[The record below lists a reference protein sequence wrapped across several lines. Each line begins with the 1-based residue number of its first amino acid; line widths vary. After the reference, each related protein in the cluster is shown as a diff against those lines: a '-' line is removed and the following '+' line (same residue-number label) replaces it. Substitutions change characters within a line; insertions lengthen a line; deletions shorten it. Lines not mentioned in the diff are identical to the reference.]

1 MWDKSAPRR
10 SRDDFETLRRV
21 GQVINSSLEI
31 SRVLDDV
38 MDLVIQEMHAE
49 RGFIMLMD
57 SESGELEF
65 AAARNFQHETLHS
78 EQFQVSRSIL
88 EQVRVSHQPVLST
101 DALQDQ
107 RFDGSMSV
115 QMLGLRSVLCVPLL
129 YKLGFT
135 GIIYVDNRAQ
145 SGVFYEADRELLL
158 AIADQAAIAIENARL
173 YRALQQSFLDLV
185 KALSNAIEE
194 RESYTRGHSEMVAH
208 FSVLIARALQLS
220 TQQIQEVR
228 LSGLL
233 HDVGK
238 IGIKDHIL
246 LKPGG
251 LSQQEREEMDRHAD
265 IGHRIVEHVNWPEI
279 VRLSILHH
287 QERFDGKGYPD
298 GLAGEAIPLPAR
310 IVAVAD
316 AYHAMVSD
324 RIYRKAL
331 PADLALAELQKGA
344 GSQFDPQVVNA
355 FLELVAA
362 GKVQVCREDSSVRI

>member
-1 MWDKSAPRR
+1 MWNPQAPTGRPGAAT
-10 SRDDFETLRRV
+10 SGRDNFETLRRV
-21 GQVINSSLEI
+21 GEVINSSLEFN
-31 SRVLDDV
+31 RVLDNV
-38 MDLVIQEMHAE
+38 MDLVIEVMRAE
-49 RGFIMLMD
+49 RGFIMLLD
-57 SESGELEF
+57 QESDEMNF
-65 AAARNFQHETLHS
+65 VAARNFQRETLES
-78 EQFQVSRSIL
+78 RQFQVSRSIL
-88 EQVRVSHQPVLST
+88 EQTRQTCQPVLST

-115 QMLGLRSVLCVPLL
+115 QMLGLRSVLCVPLMF
-129 YKLGFT
+129 KSRFT

-145 SGVFYEADRELLL
+145 SGVFYEADRDLML
-158 AIADQAAIAIENARL
+158 AIANQAAIAIENARL
-173 YRALQQSFLDLV
+173 YRALQQSFMDLV
-185 KALSNAIEE
+185 KALANAIEV
-194 RESYTRGHSEMVAH
+194 RESYTRGHSEMVAQY
-208 FSVLIARALQLS
+208 SVEIAQAMGLS
-220 TQQIQEVR
+220 PPEVQEVR

-251 LSQQEREEMDRHAD
+251 LSEQEREEMDRHAD
-265 IGHRIVEHVNWPEI
+265 IGHRIVEHVNWPEV

-287 QERFDGKGYPD
+287 QERYDGKGYPD

-331 PADLALAELQKGA
+331 PREQAVAELQKGA
-344 GSQFDPQVVNA
+344 GSQFDPKIIQV
-355 FLELVAA
+355 FLGLVRA
-362 GKVQVCREDSSVRI
+362 GKL